1 MVQEG
6 LRKRS
11 SFSLPSVVLGN
22 LNQWLG
28 IAPPEIASCM
38 TAGEW
43 FAVSSHFLLDQL
55 SQTTLCPS

>member
-11 SFSLPSVVLGN
+11 SFSLPSLVLGK

-28 IAPPEIASCM
+28 IAPPETASCM

-43 FAVSSHFLLDQL
+43 FPVSSHFLLDQL
-55 SQTTLCPS
+55 SQTTLSLS